1 MSAPTYAIIV
11 PVWGA
16 AHVARFLDWALPSWL
31 SAQNLPHLA
40 AGACVEL
47 FLLAPKADIIEVSRH
62 PTTALLEKYCTLKPV
77 EIDDLIPGDIS
88 TVTLTLAFTRGASAA
103 MARERRPRLIFL
115 NADFLLTDG
124 SIASIARRFDTGQ
137 RLLLSASIRVREE
150 LVLPDLAR
158 MRSDGSMIVP
168 AREAV
173 RLALGALHPTV
184 LACRVD
190 QPLLQSAH
198 PNQFFWQPDAN
209 TLLLRAF
216 LLFPLAVSPDHPP
229 GLAETYCDYGW
240 ITTFAPDAPVDIIDT
255 SDELFI
261 VELAPSSQEVD
272 FVRPGPFDAEEAAR
286 RISVWANDFS
296 RAQPLTPVI
305 FNAIDVSEASRRE
318 LTARSGDFIKDLSRR
333 LGPAQP
339 MANHPY
345 WLGGAAAYLRN
356 RRRAGL
362 HAVPAELAAP
372 KSLPMRN
379 FALGAWLRSLAK
391 DMLMGRPGKRLP
403 WHPYWRA
410 ERLLKGLGA
419 VRVVGHGRIA
429 DAYGVTTLSSGTAL
443 GAIDVRSRKLSR
455 DAVASLAANVAMGDR
470 AFLIVD
476 HGADRSATSLTIG
489 ERIDA
494 LAAVDQVF
502 RIRSARALVTSLEAK
517 VAARHRRL
525 AAEMHLESPGRLLG
539 LIVGSAVA
547 LVEMAFVNTWDG
559 IVGLSIEPI
568 DAAALI
574 LELERHPR

>member
-16 AHVARFLDWALPSWL
+16 AHVARLLDWALPSWL
-31 SAQNLPHLA
+31 SPQNLPHLA
-40 AGACVEL
+40 AGSRVEL
-47 FLLAPKADIIEVSRH
+47 FLLAPKADIIEVSHH

-77 EIDDLIPGDIS
+77 EIDDLILGDAS
-88 TVTLTLAFTRGASAA
+88 FVTLTLAFTRGANAA
-103 MARERRPRLIFL
+103 MSQERRPRLIFL

-124 SIASIARRFDTGQ
+124 SIASIARRFDAGQ

-150 LVLPDLAR
+150 LVLSDLAR

-168 AREAV
+168 SREAV
-173 RLALGALHPTV
+173 RLALGALHPTL

-240 ITTFAPDAPVDIIDT
+240 ITTFAPDAPVDIIDA

-261 VELAPSSQEVD
+261 VELAPSSQEID
-272 FVRPGPFDAEEAAR
+272 LVRPGPLDAEEAAR
-286 RISVWANDFS
+286 RISAWANDFS
-296 RAQPLTPVI
+296 RAQPMTPVI
-305 FNAIDVSEASRRE
+305 FKAAAVSEELRE
-318 LTARSGDFIKDLSRR
+318 QLTARSDAFIRDLSRR
-333 LGPAQP
+333 LGPVQP
-339 MANHPY
+339 LANHPY
-345 WLGGAAAYLRN
+345 WLRGAAAYLRN
-356 RRRAGL
+356 RRSAGI
-362 HAVPAELAAP
+362 HTVPPEMAAP
-372 KSLPMRN
+372 KMRN

-391 DMLMGRPGKRLP
+391 DILMGRRGKRLP

-410 ERLLKGLGA
+410 ERLLKELGA
-419 VRVVGHGRIA
+419 FRVVGHGGIA
-429 DAYGVTTLSSGTAL
+429 DACGVTTLASGIAL
-443 GAIDVRSRKLSR
+443 GAIDARYGKLSR

-476 HGADRSATSLTIG
+476 HGADRLANSLSVG

-502 RIRSARALVTSLEAK
+502 KIRSARALVTSLEAK
-517 VAARHRRL
+517 ASARHRRL
-525 AAEMHLESPGRLLG
+525 AAEMHLESPGGVLG
-539 LIVGSAVA
+539 LIIGSAVA
-547 LVEMAFVNTWDG
+547 LVETAFVNTWDG
-559 IVGLSIEPI
+559 IFGQPI
-568 DAAALI
+568 GHTNAAALI
-574 LELERHPR
+574 LELERHRA